1 MSRIFI
7 LLIVISAIALTSQ
20 NTANML
26 RAKGGFTPE
35 GKQGSVK
42 AHQGQSILSERKLY
56 NKNLYDIKKQEYYGV
71 KGFSGYVTINRK
83 KNNKVFFSYMINKNG
98 IENAPVVIGNP
109 GGPGM

>member
-7 LLIVISAIALTSQ
+7 LLIVISAIALSSQ

-35 GKQGSVK
+35 GKQESVK
-42 AHQGQSILSERKLY
+42 ALQGQSILSERKLY
-56 NKNLYDIKKQEYYGV
+56 NRQLYDIEEQEYYGV
-71 KGFSGYVTINRK
+71 KGFSGYVTIDRK
-83 KNNKVFFSYMINKNG
+83 KNNKVFFSYMINKEG
-98 IENAPVVIGNP
+98 KKDAPVVIGNP